1 MRRMDRV
8 SQAYYISMEILDDK
22 SPEADDQFGEKLK
35 TVTVEDIER
44 LAPRVFQNDDHLIVI
59 VE

>member
-8 SQAYYISMEILDDK
+8 SQAYYISMEILDGK
-22 SPEADDQFGEKLK
+22 SPEADDLYGEKLK
-35 TVTVEDIER
+35 AVTPQDLER
-44 LAPRVFQNDDHLIVI
+44 LAPLVFQNDEHLIVI

>member
-1 MRRMDRV
+1 
-8 SQAYYISMEILDDK
+8 MEILDGK
-22 SPEADDQFGEKLK
+22 SPEADYEYGERLK
-35 TVTVEDIER
+35 AVTPQDIER